1 MKILNAVF
9 LKSITSYDD
18 RKRED
23 LPEFA
28 FIGRSNVGKSSMINK
43 LVMQKIARTSST
55 PGRTR
60 AINLYKIEHEFM
72 NAKKSF
78 FISDFPGFGY
88 SKVSRAMYQGWQEMI
103 EQYILQNSSIKRLI
117 WLFDVRRDLDELD
130 NILIEWLEDNRIPF
144 SFVVTKID
152 KATRNEA
159 ASKRAL
165 FNKIFGPEHVFIFSA
180 KSGDGRKELLSH
192 ILNVVEE

>member
-9 LKSITSYDD
+9 LKSVTSYDNK
-18 RKRED
+18 KRED
-23 LPEFA
+23 LPEVA

-60 AINLYKIEHEFM
+60 SINLYKIEYEFK

-88 SKVSRAMYQGWQEMI
+88 SKVSREMYRGWQEMI

-130 NILIEWLEDNRIPF
+130 NMLIEWLKDNGIPF
-144 SFVVTKID
+144 SFVITKID

-159 ASKRAL
+159 ASKKAL
-165 FNKIFGPEHVFIFSA
+165 FNKVFGPEHVFIFSA

-192 ILNVVEE
+192 IFTVVEE

>member
-9 LKSITSYDD
+9 LKSVTSYDNK
-18 RKRED
+18 KRED
-23 LPEFA
+23 LPEIA
-28 FIGRSNVGKSSMINK
+28 FIGRSNVGKSSMINR

-60 AINLYKIEHEFM
+60 SINLYKIEYEFK

-88 SKVSRAMYQGWQEMI
+88 SKVSREMYQGWQEMI
-103 EQYILQNSSIKRLI
+103 EQYILQNPNIKRLI

-144 SFVVTKID
+144 SFVITKID

-159 ASKRAL
+159 ASKKAL
-165 FNKIFGPEHVFIFSA
+165 FNKVFGPEHVFVFSA
-180 KSGDGRKELLSH
+180 KSGDGRKEILSH
-192 ILNVVEE
+192 IFTVVE

>member
-9 LKSITSYDD
+9 LKSVTFYDNK
-18 RKRED
+18 KRED
-23 LPEFA
+23 LPEVA
-28 FIGRSNVGKSSMINK
+28 FIGRSNVGKSSMINR

-60 AINLYKIEHEFM
+60 SINLYKIEYEFK

-88 SKVSRAMYQGWQEMI
+88 SKVSREVYQGWQEMI
-103 EQYILQNSSIKRLI
+103 EQYILQNSNIKRLI

-144 SFVVTKID
+144 SFIITKID

-159 ASKRAL
+159 ALKKTL
-165 FNKIFGPEHVFIFSA
+165 FNKVFGPEHVFIFSA

-192 ILNVVEE
+192 IFTVVA